1 MQTLFKNLGSF
12 VKKLKK
18 ISLIM
23 GCHSGLSGIFLAVS
37 STNACIQ
44 RDSRLVRHAEGGLA
58 GMTSMVSIFGLRRIF
73 HG

>member
-23 GCHSGLSGIFLAVS
+23 GCHSGLSGIFLSVS

-44 RDSRLVRHAEGGLA
+44 RDSRLASLA
-58 GMTSMVSIFGLRRIF
+58 GMTSMVSIFGHKEDFPWINLQ
-73 HG
+73 